1 MADLASLKI
10 SVDSTDVKKAD
21 ADLAAMASSAGRTST
36 SLDKMIAANN
46 RMAEA
51 LKTSNRATIDAVKYL
66 NGLEYELQTVGKS
79 ALQLKAL
86 EIRMAAAKA
95 PTVELQQE
103 IRSLGAQL
111 LIAERNADRASG
123 SGATGLTGMGNSSK
137 LAAHHSQNLF
147 FQLQDM
153 FVGLTSGQ
161 KPMTVFIQQG
171 SQIGGIMAQAGLGV
185 KGLALALLDMAA
197 AAAMA
202 VLTNPLLLALA
213 AAATAAYIAFKSFQ
227 SSVEDT
233 GALKEYANS
242 LGLTA
247 KEMKELGPI
256 GITAMDAIKGVWK
269 TISDG
274 LGLESVFSAIGTFF
288 SQLFSGI
295 AETAF
300 ELTAGLYGV
309 FVGTYNG
316 ILKVWDMLPAAFGDL
331 VISAVNATIRGLEGM
346 INLAIGA
353 INGLVMQANK
363 VLALLEMPTI
373 SLITKIDIPEL
384 QNQYAGAANK
394 AGAAF
399 VGEIKNAVSE
409 ARAGLSSVGDTISA
423 NIIGAAKER
432 LATKAGE
439 IIDERTEKTVKD
451 AAGKVGKTAGE
462 KLAED
467 FAKVALNMQAEVNVA
482 FSKSD
487 EERFKELV
495 AKDAKEL
502 EQTMQELARFREQE
516 AAEQARILKE
526 NLKTAN
532 DGAQMIADVIGGGIG
547 DGIKQLSDVLSKNFP
562 DFMGDIGKSFE
573 GIKNSLNDV
582 LAGLGTSFKEIGA
595 FAAVGGAT
603 AKITGGSQLG
613 GSLGGAVGG
622 VVGEGF
628 KMLGKFGGPL
638 GAIAGGILGSV
649 IGGLFKKTKSAS
661 ASISLEAGKLD
672 VAGIVG
678 NSAAF
683 KDTANT
689 LAGAVIGGINNA
701 ANALGAELQ
710 GAIKLSIGQRDKKF
724 VVDTLGAGRTKGS
737 GTFSFASEAEAVTF
751 AIDKALR
758 DGVLGGIR
766 KGTQALLTGF
776 GDLEERLQKAVD
788 FENVF
793 KALEA
798 STDPLGA
805 LIENLDKRF
814 AALIATFREAGATAE
829 EYASLEKLY
838 QIEREKAILEGNA
851 KALEAVQAARD
862 LLIEAYDRESQAIL
876 TTLERFQSLTA
887 DLESFRLSLAE
898 QLMTAEE
905 IYRSAKKSFDDISKL
920 AIEGNEQAIAQLVS
934 VSQKYLDSAESFL
947 TPEEYN
953 REIQNVMKAVD
964 LAIAQTKSM
973 EQYAQ
978 EQLDTLKQSV
988 DGLITLN
995 DSVLSVKDAIKA
1007 LADAQAAVKTAAPTV
1022 LVFAAPAAG
1031 VMPNY
1036 VIDENGYYRATGDNA
1051 SFNFGTLPS
1060 FASGGA
1066 FSGGLRLV
1074 GENGPE
1080 IEATGASRI
1089 YNAAQTAD
1097 MLSGGSNVANQISGM
1112 REEMKASLYAVAKN
1126 TAQTA
1131 NRLNRW
1137 DGDGMPEVR
1146 NYAI

>member
-10 SVDSTDVKKAD
+10 SVDSTDVKNAD
-21 ADLAAMASSAGRTST
+21 ADLTSMASSAGRTST

-46 RMAEA
+46 RMSAA
-51 LKTSNRATIDAVKYL
+51 LQTSNKATIDAVKYL
-66 NGLEYELQTVGKS
+66 NGLQYELETVGKS

-86 EIRMAAAKA
+86 EIQMAAAKA
-95 PTVELQQE
+95 PTIELQQE

-171 SQIGGIMAQAGLGV
+171 SQIGGIMSQAEIGV
-185 KGLALALLDMAA
+185 KGLALAILDMAK

-202 VLTNPLLLALA
+202 VLTNPVLLAA
-213 AAATAAYIAFKSFQ
+213 AVAATAAYIAFKDFQ
-227 SSVEDT
+227 SSVDDT

-256 GITAMDAIKGVWK
+256 GITAMDVIKGVWN

-274 LGLESVFSAIGTFF
+274 LGLEKVFSAIGTFF
-288 SQLFSGI
+288 SQLFAGI

-309 FVGTYNG
+309 FVGTYKG
-316 ILKVWDMLPAAFGDL
+316 IIKVWDMLPAAFGDL

-353 INGLVMQANK
+353 INGLVTQANK
-363 VLALLEMPTI
+363 ILSLLEMPTI
-373 SLITKIDIPEL
+373 SLITKVDIPEL

-399 VGEIKNAVSE
+399 VGEIKNA
-409 ARAGLSSVGDTISA
+409 
-423 NIIGAAKER
+423 IGQAKEAMTATGGAFADGVMNAAEER
-432 LATKAGE
+432 LSDKAMGLKG
-439 IIDERTEKTVKD
+439 ERTEKAATD
-451 AAGKVGKTAGE
+451 AAGKTGKTAGE
-462 KLAED
+462 KFVEE
-467 FAKVALNMQAEVNVA
+467 FTKVALNMQAEVNVA

-487 EERFKELV
+487 EERFKEIV
-495 AKDAKEL
+495 EKDKKEL
-502 EQTMQELARFREQE
+502 EQTMQEMARFSELQ
-516 AAEQARILKE
+516 AAEQARILKQ
-526 NLKTAN
+526 NLKTAQ

-547 DGIKQLSDVLSKNFP
+547 EGIKQLSDVLTKNFP
-562 DFMGDIGKSFE
+562 DFMGGIGKAFD

-582 LAGLGTSFKEIGA
+582 LAGIGTSFKEIGA
-595 FAAVGGAT
+595 FAGVGGA
-603 AKITGGSQLG
+603 AAQATGGSALG
-613 GSLGGAVGG
+613 GSVGGALGGIA
-622 VVGEGF
+622 GESF

-638 GAIAGGILGSV
+638 GAIAGGILGGV
-649 IGGLFKKTKSAS
+649 IGGLLKKTKSAS

-678 NSAAF
+678 NNAAF

-689 LAGAVIGGINNA
+689 LAGAVISGINNA

-737 GTFSFASEAEAVTF
+737 GTYSFASEAEAINF

-758 DGVLGGIR
+758 DGVLGGLR
-766 KGTQALLTGF
+766 SGTETLLKGF

-793 KALEA
+793 KALESSA
-798 STDPLGA
+798 NPMGA
-805 LIENLDKRF
+805 LLENLDKRF
-814 AALIATFREAGATAE
+814 KALIQTFVEAGATTE
-829 EYASLEKLY
+829 EFASLEKLY
-838 QIEREKAILEGNA
+838 QIEREKAIIEGNA
-851 KALEAVQAARD
+851 KALEAVQSARD

-905 IYRSAKKSFDDISKL
+905 IYRSAKKSFDEISTL
-920 AIEGNEQAIAQLVS
+920 AIEGNEQAISQLVS
-934 VSQKYLDSAESFL
+934 VSQKYLDAAESFL

-964 LAIAQTKSM
+964 LAIEQTKSM

-1007 LADAQAAVKTAAPTV
+1007 LAEAQAAVKTAEPTV

-1031 VMPNY
+1031 TMPNWF
-1036 VIDENGYYRATGDNA
+1036 VDENGYYRASGSNA
-1051 SFNFGTLPS
+1051 EFDFGSLPS

-1066 FSGGLRLV
+1066 FGGGLRIV

-1080 IEATGASRI
+1080 LEATGASRI
-1089 YNAAQTAD
+1089 YNASQTAD
-1097 MLSGGSNVANQISGM
+1097 MLSGGTTVANQIAGL

-1137 DGDGMPEVR
+1137 DGDGLPDTR

>member
-21 ADLAAMASSAGRTST
+21 ADLTSMASSAGRTST

-46 RMAEA
+46 RMSAA
-51 LKTSNRATIDAVKYL
+51 LQTSNKATIDAVKYL
-66 NGLEYELQTVGKS
+66 NGLQYELETIGKS
-79 ALQLKAL
+79 ALQLKAI

-95 PTVELQQE
+95 PTAELQRE

-111 LIAERNADRASG
+111 LVAERNTGRAIGG
-123 SGATGLTGMGNSSK
+123 SNTGLTGMGNSSK

-185 KGLALALLDMAA
+185 GGLTKALLGMAS

-202 VLTNPLLLALA
+202 VLTNPLLLAA
-213 AAATAAYIAFKSFQ
+213 AAAAAAAFIAFKSFQ

-256 GITAMDAIKGVWK
+256 GITAMDVIKGVWN

-274 LGLESVFSAIGTFF
+274 LGLEKVFSAIGRFF

-309 FVGTYNG
+309 FVGTYKG
-316 ILKVWDMLPAAFGDL
+316 IIKVWDMLPAAFGDL
-331 VISAVNATIRGLEGM
+331 VISAVNATIRGLEGLG
-346 INLAIGA
+346 NKAIDL
-353 INGLVMQANK
+353 INGLIAGANK
-363 VLALLEMPTI
+363 ILSTLSMPTI
-373 SLITKIDIPEL
+373 SLISDIDLPEL
-384 QNQYAGAANK
+384 QNRYAGAANK
-394 AGAAF
+394 AGSAF
-399 VGEIKNAVSE
+399 VGEIQNS
-409 ARAGLSSVGDTISA
+409 
-423 NIIGAAKER
+423 IGQAKEAMTATGGAFANGVMNAAEER
-432 LATKAGE
+432 LSDKAMGLKG
-439 IIDERTEKTVKD
+439 ERTEKAATD
-451 AAGKVGKTAGE
+451 AAGKTGKTAGE
-462 KLAED
+462 KFVEE
-467 FAKVALNMQAEVNVA
+467 FAKIALNMRAEVNVA

-487 EERFKELV
+487 EERMKEITDKDTKEL
-495 AKDAKEL
+495 
-502 EQTMQELARFREQE
+502 QQIMQEMARESE
-516 AAEQARILKE
+516 LIAAEQTRVLKQ

-532 DGAQMIADVIGGGIG
+532 DGAQMIANIIGGSIG
-547 DGIKQLSDVLSKNFP
+547 EGIKQLSDVLTKNFP
-562 DFMGDIGKSFE
+562 DFMGGIGKAFD

-582 LAGLGTSFKEIGA
+582 LAGIGTSFKEIGA
-595 FAAVGGAT
+595 FAGVGGAA
-603 AKITGGSQLG
+603 AKATGGSALG
-613 GSLGGAVGG
+613 GSVGGALGGIA
-622 VVGEGF
+622 GESF

-638 GAIAGGILGSV
+638 GAIAGGILGGV
-649 IGGLFKKTKSAS
+649 VGGLLKKTKSAS
-661 ASISLEAGKLD
+661 ASIAMEAGKLD

-678 NSAAF
+678 NNAAF
-683 KDTANT
+683 KETANT
-689 LAGAVIGGINNA
+689 LAGAVISGINNA
-701 ANALGAELQ
+701 ANALGAELT
-710 GAIKLSIGQRDKKF
+710 GALNLSIGQRKDKF

-737 GTFSFASEAEAVTF
+737 GTYSFASEAEAISF

-758 DGVLGGIR
+758 EGVLGGIR
-766 KGTQALLTGF
+766 TGTQALLTGF
-776 GDLEERLQKAVD
+776 GDLEDRLQKAVD

-798 STDPLGA
+798 SANPMGA
-805 LIENLDKRF
+805 LLENLDKRF
-814 AALIATFREAGATAE
+814 KALIDAFREAGATTE
-829 EYASLEKLY
+829 EFASLEKLY
-838 QIEREKAILEGNA
+838 QIEREKAIIEGNA
-851 KALEAVQAARD
+851 KALEAVQSARD

-887 DLESFRLSLAE
+887 DLESFRLSLSE

-934 VSQKYLDSAESFL
+934 VSQKYLDAAESFL

-995 DSVLSVKDAIKA
+995 DTMLSVREAINA
-1007 LADAQAAVKTAAPTV
+1007 LKDAQANIVVPAPTV
-1022 LVFAAPAAG
+1022 LVFNAG
-1031 VMPNY
+1031 VAANEYEM
-1036 VIDENGYYRATGDNA
+1036 DENGNYVKKSDANIDKRATG
-1051 SFNFGTLPS
+1051 GM
-1060 FASGGA
+1060 
-1066 FSGGLRLV
+1066 FSGGLRIV
-1074 GENGPE
+1074 GEAGPE
-1080 IEATGASRI
+1080 LEATGPSRI
-1089 YNAAQTAD
+1089 YNAAQTAS
-1097 MLSGGSNVANQISGM
+1097 MLSGDADVASQIAGL

-1137 DGDGMPEVR
+1137 DGDGLPDTR